1 MNRRAIAA
9 AAGAAVLWAM
19 SAGASS
25 LEALQA
31 VRKIAAAGVSGEVN
45 WDAVPAQG
53 AFVTLGTGYRPAQRE
68 LSVQVAS
75 DGAFLYVRMTMK
87 EPDAD
92 GLRRGIAFQRI
103 WGEADTLRV
112 TCGYADYVKTKPENL
127 TVAVYRV
134 FAPQTGD

>member
-1 MNRRAIAA
+1 MPRTTDGGYDYELEVKGARYGEWYAVLVEMKSDHPD
-9 AAGAAVLWAM
+9 AAVGLRKGSSDVWDRPT
-19 SAGASS
+19 ASVIFS
-25 LEALQA
+25 
-31 VRKIAAAGVSGEVN
+31 
-45 WDAVPAQG
+45 
-53 AFVTLGTGYRPAQRE
+53 
-68 LSVQVAS
+68 
-75 DGAFLYVRMTMK
+75 

-134 FAPQTGD
+134 FAPQEGR